1 MRQSLFS
8 LTGEMPLGTGEK
20 IKETVVLSLLNVA
33 LPSVDVFSDLLLV
46 VKFYIGSRINPY
58 CDEKD
63 GSYKDLLN
71 CHYNDSVPTSNV
83 IYTPHYGWGTLMLFP
98 FLLNYLICWYV
109 WATTDKKKAVTW
121 VAVLLGFYSQYVACK
136 VIWLIWTNPRKGL
149 QKKRNLQRELS
160 QIETFCEAVPCTLIM
175 TYLMARTFSR
185 AEGGEI
191 IYNMNDLGSSLL
203 FFVAYSTSV
212 ITSSLGLARNLKVG
226 PCRILREQK
235 KYLGGLLSPKF
246 VLIFF
251 ACGLTLVGKGI
262 ALASAVNDSCVE
274 RDGLLAGRAAIA
286 LSTCFLPGFLV
297 GLFACWHSRI
307 LKTLLAQPSVFLL
320 PVFSYFTFVSN
331 SKLSCKGGEGNERGA
346 GREEEVERSRRE
358 EESFIMFSPKYT
370 AINAGV
376 STGGLLLLFPVL
388 SLVFPNQELCPSGLY
403 LIYGGLPCTIL
414 SLLLTLVAAFSN
426 QWNCCKSCC
435 CCSSCSEPFEFGALL
450 TSSPH
455 TPYILGPEG
464 ELKAENIEESKNGG
478 RTTDALKMGESGDNR
493 GFLHSISNISSST
506 VGSES
511 QLIEETAYTR
521 DFLRSSSNI
530 STSSV
535 EYISGFLQS
544 FS

>member
-1 MRQSLFS
+1 MGR
-8 LTGEMPLGTGEK
+8 GEK

-33 LPSVDVFSDLLLV
+33 LLSVDVSSDLLLI

-58 CDEKD
+58 CYEKD
-63 GSYKDLLN
+63 GSYKDLLH

-109 WATTDKKKAVTW
+109 WATTDKRKSVTW

-191 IYNMNDLGSSLL
+191 INNMNDLGSSFL
-203 FFVAYSTSV
+203 FFVAFSTSV
-212 ITSSLGLARNLKVG
+212 ITSSLGLAKNLKVG
-226 PCRILREQK
+226 PCRILPEQK
-235 KYLGGLLSPKF
+235 KNLGRLFSPKF

-251 ACGLTLVGKGI
+251 ACGFTLVGKGV

-358 EESFIMFSPKYT
+358 EESFIMFSPRYT
-370 AINAGV
+370 AVNAGV
-376 STGGLLLLFPVL
+376 STVGILLLFPILDLVL
-388 SLVFPNQELCPSGLY
+388 PNQPLCPSGLY

-455 TPYILGPEG
+455 TPYIFGPEG
-464 ELKAENIEESKNGG
+464 ELKAENIEESENAGT
-478 RTTDALKMGESGDNR
+478 TTDSLKMGESAYNR

-511 QLIEETAYTR
+511 QLITGEGTNPALCKTM
-521 DFLRSSSNI
+521 
-530 STSSV
+530 
-535 EYISGFLQS
+535 
-544 FS
+544 